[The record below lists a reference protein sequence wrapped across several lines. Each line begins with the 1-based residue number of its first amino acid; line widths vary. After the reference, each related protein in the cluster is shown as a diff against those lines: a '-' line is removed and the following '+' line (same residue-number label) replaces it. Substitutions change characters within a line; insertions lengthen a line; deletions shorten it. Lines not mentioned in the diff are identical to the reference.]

1 MQARGA
7 RCCPNCPNPSADCP
21 SGHISVLPVLLIF
34 RGFLIFAWFLYSRIP
49 NFCRISLCVGFLA
62 SFGKFG
68 AKVWRGGE
76 VRIAKAWK
84 FQKHFRNL
92 WHQCICS
99 ALHSRTQSNV
109 EMKKKSHRKSGCLI
123 CCSGI
128 EGCLVQTIRVKWRTN
143 CWYNLQ
149 ISIDVHDD
157 DEEYLHGYAFQI
169 EVNCFP
175 VPIFPAMR
183 CLLVLCCA
191 ICCLERGR
199 GWWMVSA
206 IGKWHYKLSDTI

>member
-1 MQARGA
+1 MYIIRPFRLQNLRSEQNFPTLKASGA

-34 RGFLIFAWFLYSRIP
+34 RGFLIFA
-49 NFCRISLCVGFLA
+49 GFLFFLDFWPG
-62 SFGKFG
+62 FGKFG
-68 AKVWRGGE
+68 AKVWGGGE

-99 ALHSRTQSNV
+99 ALQSRTQCNV

-128 EGCLVQTIRVKWRTN
+128 EGCLAQTIRVKWRTN
-143 CWYNLQ
+143 Y
-149 ISIDVHDD
+149 
-157 DEEYLHGYAFQI
+157 
-169 EVNCFP
+169 
-175 VPIFPAMR
+175 
-183 CLLVLCCA
+183 
-191 ICCLERGR
+191 
-199 GWWMVSA
+199 
-206 IGKWHYKLSDTI
+206 